1 MKIFK
6 VFIFGLLY
14 GVALKFIIDR
24 IYRTDEMRALRN
36 ENTALQQYIHSLER
50 QVQMKTPGQGVVPA
64 AAVPP
69 VQPAAPAQ
77 SGGRKDD
84 LKLLKG
90 VGPTIERRLN
100 EAGIYTFAGLA
111 QRTPAE
117 VEQILGSLRRVS
129 GREMIAEARRL
140 AR

>member
-1 MKIFK
+1 
-6 VFIFGLLY
+6 
-14 GVALKFIIDR
+14 
-24 IYRTDEMRALRN
+24 
-36 ENTALQQYIHSLER
+36 
-50 QVQMKTPGQGVVPA
+50 
-64 AAVPP
+64 
-69 VQPAAPAQ
+69 AAPAQ

-90 VGPTIERRLN
+90 VGPTIEKRLN